1 MSRREMD
8 LLSALACAT
17 GLVLAAIF
25 FARLCL
31 DMANPDWLPMMI
43 TAIAG
48 FEIFMVIDAHRRRRA
63 GGGSNG

>member
-1 MSRREMD
+1 MNRREMD

-25 FARLCL
+25 FGRLWL
-31 DMANPDWLPMMI
+31 DMPSPDWLPMMI
-43 TAIAG
+43 AAIAG
-48 FEIFMVIDAHRRRRA
+48 FEIFMVIDADRRRRA